1 MPIEPWWETNPA
13 TTPRQELGMVSPE
26 LPRWRDQPHCSGSL
40 PRKVLRRLRASTRPT
55 GGAGS
60 AALVNERVAVLPNL
74 VDSGPDLVGDGPAAP
89 YAGQSVD
96 QIGRPDTSLGVARQ
110 VSVVREKR
118 RLELCPEADQVCCL
132 KILAGRDKVA
142 GRRAVR
148 CSDQS
153 LKDCEPQPRD
163 GGRYDAMFP
172 LHEFES
178 VDPLEAVMRHG
189 RRSRSRPG

>member
-1 MPIEPWWETNPA
+1 MP
-13 TTPRQELGMVSPE
+13 G
-26 LPRWRDQPHCSGSL
+26 RW
-40 PRKVLRRLRASTRPT
+40 
-55 GGAGS
+55 
-60 AALVNERVAVLPNL
+60 LVNERVAVLPNL

-142 GRRAVR
+142 GVVPSGVR
-148 CSDQS
+148 TSPS
-153 LKDCEPQPRD
+153 RI
-163 GGRYDAMFP
+163 A
-172 LHEFES
+172 
-178 VDPLEAVMRHG
+178 
-189 RRSRSRPG
+189 SRSRAMAVATRRCSRSTNLSRSIHSKRLCGMGDDRVQDPDDRLLGERQCLTLDHGVCFPGVSRESIVDDPLAALEVKAGDVVVGRH